1 MAKSVKSR
9 VATDVASVMAWLEAH
24 CNQKIRNEM
33 GPRYG
38 IFTDNA
44 IGVRMADMIA
54 LAKAIGRNHAL
65 ALQLWATGNYEA
77 RTVAA
82 MIDDPAQVTAAQMDR
97 WAKDFDNWAICDTV
111 CFKLFDRTNHA
122 PAKIKQWTTKRPE
135 FVRRA
140 GFALLACMA
149 LHFKDAPDALFAD
162 GLKRIEAAA
171 TDDRN
176 FVRKAVSWA
185 LRSIGRRPKC
195 KAAAKATAQRLAESD
210 NPTAR
215 WIGKDALKAIK

>member
-1 MAKSVKSR
+1 MAKRVKSP
-9 VATDVASVMAWLEAH
+9 VATDVAGVMAWLEAH
-24 CNQKIRNEM
+24 RSQKILDEM

-38 IFTDNA
+38 IVTENA

-54 LAKAIGRNHAL
+54 LAKAIGRNHLL

-97 WAKDFDNWAICDTV
+97 WAKDFHNWAICDTV
-111 CFKLFDRTNHA
+111 CFKLFDRTAHA
-122 PAKIKQWTTKRPE
+122 PAKIRQWTTKRPE

-140 GFALLACMA
+140 GFALLACVA
-149 LHFKDAPDALFAD
+149 LHVKDAPDALFDD

-171 TDDRN
+171 MDDRN

-185 LRSIGRRPKC
+185 LRSIARRPKC
-195 KAAAKATAQRLAESD
+195 KAAAKAAAQRLADSD